1 MNKKDT
7 GKNFEGRKKFMISC
21 KEATQLAVMGEFEKL
36 SFGKRISLWFHM
48 LICKVCRLFQ
58 QQSIDLNE
66 AIKKNEEEKSLSLSL
81 EKKEEISLLLN
92 ELRK

>member
-1 MNKKDT
+1 
-7 GKNFEGRKKFMISC
+7 MISC
-21 KEATQLAVMGEFEKL
+21 REATQLAVISEFEKL
-36 SFGKRISLWFHM
+36 SFTKRISLWFHL

-58 QQSIDLNE
+58 QQSLELNE
-66 AIKKNEEEKSLSLSL
+66 AIKKNEEGKSLSLSL